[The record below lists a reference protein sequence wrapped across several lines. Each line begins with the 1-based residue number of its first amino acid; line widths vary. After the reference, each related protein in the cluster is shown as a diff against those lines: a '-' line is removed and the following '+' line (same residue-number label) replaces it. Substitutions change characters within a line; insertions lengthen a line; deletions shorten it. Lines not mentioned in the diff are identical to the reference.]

1 MCKIMEKKNYI
12 QPKLETMVLP
22 KEALMDDLVL
32 AGSGSMGTVGGSNA
46 APKLVPKLGNDSV
59 QVF

>member
-1 MCKIMEKKNYI
+1 MEKKNYI